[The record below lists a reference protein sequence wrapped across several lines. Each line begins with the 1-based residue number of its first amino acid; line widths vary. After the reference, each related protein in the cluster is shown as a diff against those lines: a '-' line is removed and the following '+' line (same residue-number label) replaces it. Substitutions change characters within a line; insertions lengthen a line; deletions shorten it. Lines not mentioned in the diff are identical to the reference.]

1 MCQWLNHSEHWTVEM
16 AGEEHKAM
24 PLMHLI
30 SPMPQASLNGDVLQH
45 ITTVLE
51 PRAGNYTG
59 I

>member
-1 MCQWLNHSEHWTVEM
+1 MFQRSEHWTVAM

-24 PLMHLI
+24 LLLYLI

-51 PRAGNYTG
+51 IRAGNYTG